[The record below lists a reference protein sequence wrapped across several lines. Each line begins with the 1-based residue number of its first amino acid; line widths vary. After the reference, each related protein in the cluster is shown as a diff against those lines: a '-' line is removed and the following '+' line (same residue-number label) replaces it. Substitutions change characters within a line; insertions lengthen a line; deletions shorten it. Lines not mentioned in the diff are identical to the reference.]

1 MTFPSR
7 RSLLRGAVGTGV
19 LSAFG
24 APIIR
29 RARGSVGETKDRYFI
44 FAYFNGGWDLL
55 LGLDPRDPTI
65 FRDDLRKVTLIDT
78 GYSALPAGYQNPVA
92 TNVSGMT
99 FGPYIGDLARH
110 ADKLC
115 VVRGMSMD
123 TLTHEVGRRRYLT
136 GRAPSGLQA
145 QGSSLS
151 TLLASYLGKNEPVP
165 QLSVRVESYNA
176 DQPSYANAI
185 RVASVSDLVRAL
197 RPGADALV
205 DVEKAAVDALLYQT
219 GRCENVHRSDFF
231 RSSLEFRS
239 AAQELVALGLDDV
252 FDFGAYTDEMEALRD
267 RYGISTYDL
276 TSPNAQAAA
285 AVRAITSGI
294 SRTVC
299 MEAARDLD
307 THGPEW
313 ASSQGPRIQSGF
325 NLIAAMIDELSSLPY
340 GDSGESW
347 LDVTT
352 IVAFS
357 EFGRSTLLNSS
368 GGRDHNIHNACLLVG
383 GGVRSGVVLGGTSDL
398 GMAPVAM
405 DLATGVPN
413 ATSGTVVKP
422 EHIFRAILTDVGIT
436 EDIGDYRAEP
446 LTAIYG

>member
-24 APIIR
+24 APMIR
-29 RARGSVGETKDRYFI
+29 RARGSAGDTKDRYFI

-78 GYSALPAGYQNPVA
+78 GYSFLPAGYQNPVE
-92 TNVSGMT
+92 TSVSGMT

-219 GRCENVHRSDFF
+219 GR
-231 RSSLEFRS
+231 
-239 AAQELVALGLDDV
+239 
-252 FDFGAYTDEMEALRD
+252 
-267 RYGISTYDL
+267 
-276 TSPNAQAAA
+276 
-285 AVRAITSGI
+285 
-294 SRTVC
+294 
-299 MEAARDLD
+299 
-307 THGPEW
+307 
-313 ASSQGPRIQSGF
+313 
-325 NLIAAMIDELSSLPY
+325 
-340 GDSGESW
+340 
-347 LDVTT
+347 
-352 IVAFS
+352 
-357 EFGRSTLLNSS
+357 
-368 GGRDHNIHNACLLVG
+368 
-383 GGVRSGVVLGGTSDL
+383 
-398 GMAPVAM
+398 
-405 DLATGVPN
+405 
-413 ATSGTVVKP
+413 
-422 EHIFRAILTDVGIT
+422 
-436 EDIGDYRAEP
+436 
-446 LTAIYG
+446 